1 MPVTGSNTHIYM
13 TQDNVNKITIR
24 LLPDGYSFLNQ
35 YHPVQR
41 GADFIQRLKES
52 LLEEAERCETTEAT
66 RYVCSVESVRFCL
79 SPLEEDIAPEA
90 CYRFCLSEAE
100 QEETLVH
107 LEDVAHGIRF
117 SVGVDTELY
126 HFLQRNFPELTFTH
140 PLYELFTEWAD
151 KEEVKQNC
159 MVAEADENFV
169 NLLVFKEGRL
179 QIANRFECTSTDDIL
194 YHVMNCWT
202 QSALDVIEDKLYLDT
217 PLPDITKNIGQFI
230 KQCVS

>member
-1 MPVTGSNTHIYM
+1 M

-41 GADFIQRLKES
+41 GADFNQRLKES
-52 LLEEAERCETTEAT
+52 LLEELERNETAETTS
-66 RYVCSVESVRFCL
+66 YVCSVENVRFCL
-79 SPLEEDIAPEA
+79 TPLQEVIDPEA
-90 CYRFCLSEAE
+90 RYQFCISETE

-107 LEDVAHGIRF
+107 LEDVAHDIRF
-117 SVGVDTELY
+117 TIGVDSELY
-126 HFLQRNFPELTFTH
+126 HFLQRNFPELSFTH
-140 PLYELFTEWAD
+140 PLYELFTLWAD

-169 NLLVFKEGRL
+169 NLLVFKEGKL

-202 QSALDVIEDKLYLDT
+202 QCSLDVIEDRLYLDT